1 MCWLQILL
9 LLMLLLCKST
19 ANISQV
25 VIPEPRKGIPVADI
39 PTLGCPDLET
49 SVGYGNIAPK
59 TFNFFFLFHTVWGAF
74 CTLTKVG
81 LKKHPITVPGI
92 CVCGALIAEIG
103 LNIYHAFEQSLVSY
117 NQWLGKKY
125 IQHKF
130 SQFSSRLWV
139 YWILT
144 SAVFFGFFL
153 LVPGRGANDH
163 LSRFFES
170 KYRLLM

>member
-1 MCWLQILL
+1 MCWFQILL
-9 LLMLLLCKST
+9 LLMLLLGKST

-49 SVGYGNIAPK
+49 SVGYGNTAPR
-59 TFNFFFLFHTVWGAF
+59 TFNSRLFFLFYTVWVAF
-74 CTLTKVG
+74 CNLTKVG

-103 LNIYHAFEQSLVSY
+103 LNIYHVFKQGLVSC

-125 IQHKF
+125 IQPKF
-130 SQFSSRLWV
+130 SQLSSRLWV
-139 YWILT
+139 LWILT
-144 SAVFFGFFL
+144 SAVLFGFFL
-153 LVPGRGANDH
+153 LVPGKDANDQ
-163 LSRFFES
+163 
-170 KYRLLM
+170 KGK